1 MLDLPDLIVE
11 VQLELELAKGTV
23 ALDLVHGRRIF
34 QAFLVDFVELKVKI
48 EYLMLSKDTGHI
60 HIRKKHAVFHTFSY

>member
-1 MLDLPDLIVE
+1 MLDLRDLIVE
-11 VQLELELAKGTV
+11 VQLELELARV
-23 ALDLVHGRRIF
+23 ALDFVHGRRVF
-34 QAFLVDFVELKVKI
+34 QAFLVDFVELKVKK